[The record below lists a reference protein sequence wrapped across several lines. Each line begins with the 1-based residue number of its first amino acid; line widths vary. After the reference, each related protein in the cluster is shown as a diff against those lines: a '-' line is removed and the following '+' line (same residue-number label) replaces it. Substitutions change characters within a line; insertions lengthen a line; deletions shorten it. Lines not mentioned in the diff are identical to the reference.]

1 MTTIQQPPMPQP
13 SSPVFWTL
21 FDVLLSEMGSSAHEK
36 GLRHDYEL
44 LSGNLLEG
52 LTETAATLGLNI
64 IECLLSCEQAVN
76 ASGNLTPLI
85 KPMDNNEWLVLSGF
99 SRGRIKITLI
109 KETEVNRRLVNL
121 SELLAL
127 LQTQSDRL
135 LEWFA
140 IELKSPI
147 DASSHHDDEHMPPLR
162 RLFAMIKVE
171 KHDLWRVIVLAVASG
186 LLSLATPAAVQS
198 LVNTVALG
206 GMMQP
211 LTVLSFML
219 FVFLSFY
226 GAVSIL
232 QSYIVELIQRR
243 VFVRMAADLAYR
255 LPRVKWSV
263 YDEKNGAELVNRFF
277 DVLTVQKAGA
287 FLLLEGFAM
296 ALQSV
301 IGLLVLAAYHP
312 MLMLFDLFVLSW
324 LSSVIFIQGRKGV
337 ATSIQESFCKY
348 EVVAWLETLARN
360 GQMFKFSGGPELA
373 RERTDKLAYDYLN
386 ARKTH
391 YHILFNQH
399 ISLYSLYAVAGTA
412 LLAVGGLLVMEG
424 QLSLGQLVA
433 AELIVSGVL
442 LSFSKFKKQLENY
455 YDLMAGV
462 DKLGH
467 LLDLPVER
475 ESGETIA
482 LRGPASVAVHGL
494 TFAYPN
500 GHLPFQNLNFS
511 VNAGEIVALTGTL
524 GAGKSTLADLLTG
537 LRQPMKGRIEIDQ
550 LDLREVKLES
560 LRKHISVIGHNEIIE
575 DTILENIRLSRPEI
589 TVTQVR
595 NLLNRLR
602 LMSELAQFPAGLYTQ
617 LSPSGAPLSSS
628 QVRHLMIARAIIGN
642 PALLIIDGLL
652 DDWQNFTH
660 SEAKKILF
668 SSDAPWT
675 LLVLTSSE
683 AVMQLCQRT
692 IELLPEKG

>member
-1 MTTIQQPPMPQP
+1 MSQTR
-13 SSPVFWTL
+13 SPVFWTL

-44 LSGNLLEG
+44 TAVNLLEG
-52 LTETAATLGLNI
+52 LTETAATLGLDI
-64 IECLLSCEQAVN
+64 KECLLNCEQAVDG
-76 ASGNLTPLI
+76 SGNLTPLI
-85 KPMDNNEWLVLSGF
+85 KPLENGEWLVVSGF
-99 SRGRIKITLI
+99 SRGRIKITI
-109 KETEVNRRLVNL
+109 VNEAEVNRRLVNL
-121 SELLAL
+121 NELQTL
-127 LQTQSDRL
+127 LQTTPERL

-140 IELKSPI
+140 VELKSPME
-147 DASSHHDDEHMPPLR
+147 ASSHHGEHHMPPLR
-162 RLFAMIKVE
+162 RLIAMVKVE
-171 KHDLWRVIVLAVASG
+171 QKDLWRVVLLAGASG

-219 FVFLSFY
+219 FIFLTFY

-287 FLLLEGFAM
+287 FLMLDGFSM
-296 ALQSV
+296 ALQST
-301 IGLLVLAAYHP
+301 IGLFVLAAYHP
-312 MLMLFDLFVLSW
+312 TLMLFDALVVSW
-324 LSSVIFIQGRKGV
+324 LAFVIFIQGRKGV
-337 ATSIQESFCKY
+337 STSINESIAKY

-360 GQMFKFSGGPELA
+360 GHMFKFSGGPELA
-373 RERTDKLAYDYLN
+373 KERTDKLAYEYLN
-386 ARKTH
+386 SRKAH
-391 YHILFNQH
+391 YGILLNQH
-399 ISLYSLYAVAGTA
+399 ISLYALYAVAGTA

-442 LSFSKFKKQLENY
+442 LSFSKLKKQLESY

-475 ESGETIA
+475 ESGEIMTWA
-482 LRGPASVAVHGL
+482 GPTSIAVHDL
-494 TFAYPN
+494 TYAYPN
-500 GHLPFQNLNFS
+500 GHIPIQHLSFS
-511 VNAGEIVALTGTL
+511 ISAGETVALTGNL

-537 LRQPMKGRIEIDQ
+537 LRQPQKGRIEINQ
-550 LDLREVKLES
+550 LDSREIKLES
-560 LRKHISVIGHNEIIE
+560 VRKQIAVIGHNEIIE
-575 DTILENIRLSRPEI
+575 ESILENIRLSRPEI

-595 NLLNRLR
+595 NLLNRLQ
-602 LMSELAQFPAGLYTQ
+602 LMSEITQFPAGLYTQ
-617 LSPSGAPLSSS
+617 LSPSGSPLSSS
-628 QVRHLMIARAIIGN
+628 QVKHLMIARAVISN
-642 PALLIIDGLL
+642 PGLLIIDGLL
-652 DDWQNFTH
+652 DDWHNFGS
-660 SEAKKILF
+660 SEAKQILF
-668 SSDAPWT
+668 SENAPWT
-675 LLVLTSSE
+675 LLILTSSE
-683 AVMQLCQRT
+683 SVMQLCQRV
-692 IELLPEKG
+692 INLQPANG